1 MNLKRRKPPV
11 QATDRET
18 FEEQFA
24 ALCAGFNVPCTLPRR
39 HAYFLG
45 LAKMSIEQ
53 FARVVERCL
62 ADNGPEEMPTVNVLW
77 KLHKAPRAAP
87 VSPPAAPAVPDP
99 EHIVYFANRLLFMH
113 LRMRG
118 GLVSTGE
125 FAAAHGMKNCAT
137 SDELERCLAF
147 KRALVAEFMGYV
159 NEGEELA
166 TPAEF
171 IRRWGLGLQRVSEV
185 SAEEVRALA
194 QIAIGP
200 ECAVPFPAFMARP
213 IDSQRQVPAGFR
225 GIA

>member
-1 MNLKRRKPPV
+1 M
-11 QATDRET
+11 QATDREA

-45 LAKMSIEQ
+45 LAKMSLQQ

-62 ADNGPEEMPTVNVLW
+62 ADNGPEEMPTVSAMW
-77 KLHKAPRAAP
+77 RLHRERRLAQAVAEKSAE
-87 VSPPAAPAVPDP
+87 VPDP

-113 LRMRG
+113 LRHRA
-118 GLVSTGE
+118 GLASPGE
-125 FAAAHGMKNCAT
+125 FKPAKGMENCTA
-137 SDELERCLAF
+137 SAELQRCRDF
-147 KRALVAEFMGYV
+147 KRDLVAEFMGYV

-171 IRRWGLGLQRVSEV
+171 IRRWGLGLQHVCEV

-200 ECAVPFPAFMARP
+200 ECAVAFPTFMARP
-213 IDSQRQVPAGFR
+213 IDPVRQVPAGFR
-225 GIA
+225 GVA